1 MILSRSAQALFSRA
15 IFVMAADV
23 CTSPRGSQRS
33 RPEGNEPDFDSAT
46 SPKKSG
52 KTRPNQAD
60 PDPSGRSD
68 PGFDMAADRLF
79 HSHPV

>member
-1 MILSRSAQALFSRA
+1 M
-15 IFVMAADV
+15 
-23 CTSPRGSQRS
+23 SPRGSQCS
-33 RPEGNEPDFDSAT
+33 RPERNEGDFDPTT

-52 KTRPNQAD
+52 KTRLNHAD
-60 PDPSGRSD
+60 PELSGRSD